1 MRMYAENVTRKYL
14 KERND
19 CRTIRGFRK
28 ENIVD
33 RLTARNERGKAYFPY
48 CFRKDTCEG
57 LGASEKCDTCE
68 LTQIVCERL
77 AEYEELEQLE
87 RKE

>member
-1 MRMYAENVTRKYL
+1 MVRILQEHINVK
-14 KERND
+14 
-19 CRTIRGFRK
+19 FRK

-77 AEYEELEQLE
+77 AEYEEMEQLK